1 MATEDILAVAS
12 ISSHRVAVTVGD
24 ARDESVVAHKQVECR
39 WFDLG
44 HRARLEALADC
55 IRLAEDSAGIELRSI
70 FLSRSCASI
79 GSRMS
84 TGYASLGQE
93 MVLGPAEKAWAM
105 RRAREQATGIATE
118 VVMALP
124 VGWRVRGHDGE
135 RDVEDPEGMR
145 GSHLS
150 CQVLLVT
157 AQPGY
162 ADELR
167 ALGRELGKEVEDII
181 PQPVALWRGI
191 GSRLQRRGN
200 SLVIDLGARHTTVL
214 VQRRDRFAHLE
225 TRGTGGDDLTRAL
238 AEAMAIPLD
247 DAEQLKRQADIG
259 IDTNDLPGQQTL
271 FAELAQDRVRR
282 ASHILSAEV
291 DRTFEQLADELRAG
305 GWLAQQ
311 GCLHLVGRAAALGG
325 LPRRLGDI
333 FDLPVRLGS
342 GADDRDPAAELD
354 GLIVAGLVRAAA
366 DCRRHAIAAEGPSLS
381 RTASGLWAWLMHRYR

>member
-1 MATEDILAVAS
+1 MANEDILAVAS
-12 ISSHRVAVTVGD
+12 ISSHRVAVTVSD
-24 ARDESVVAHKQVECR
+24 VRDESVVAHKQVECK

-55 IRLAEDSAGIELRSI
+55 IRLAEDSAGIEIRSL
-70 FLSRSCASI
+70 FLSKSCASI

-84 TGYASLGQE
+84 SGYASLGQE
-93 MVLGPAEKAWAM
+93 MLLGPAEKAWAM

-118 VVMALP
+118 VVMAIP
-124 VGWRVRGHDGE
+124 VGWRVRGRDGE
-135 RDVEDPEGMR
+135 RDVEDPEGLH

-162 ADELR
+162 SDELR
-167 ALGRELGKEVEDII
+167 ALGRELGKDVEDII

-191 GSRLQRRGN
+191 SSRLQRKGN
-200 SLVIDLGARHTTVL
+200 SLVLDLGARHTTVL

-225 TRGTGGDDLTRAL
+225 TRGYGGEDLTKVL
-238 AEAMAIPLD
+238 ADAMNISHDEAEL
-247 DAEQLKRQADIG
+247 LKRQADIS
-259 IDTNDLPGQQTL
+259 IDASDLPGQQNL
-271 FAELAQDRVRR
+271 FSELAQDRVRR
-282 ASHILSAEV
+282 ACHILAAEV
-291 DRTFEQLADELRAG
+291 DRSFGHLADDLRAG

-311 GCLHLVGRAAALGG
+311 GCLHLVGRAASLGG
-325 LPRRLGDI
+325 LPRRLGEI

-354 GLIVAGLVRAAA
+354 GLIVTGLIRAAA
-366 DCRRHAIAAEGPSLS
+366 DVRRNAIAAEGPSLS
-381 RTASGLWAWLMHRYR
+381 RTASGLWSWLMHRYR